1 MGVSMERIMKAKYKG
16 ICCKTGAPIN
26 VGDIVVYD
34 TVSRKV
40 WLTVDID
47 RMVVHVCCR

>member
-1 MGVSMERIMKAKYKG
+1 MERIMKARYKG
-16 ICCKTGAPIN
+16 ICCRTGAPIN

-47 RMVVHVCCR
+47 RMVVHVCCK

>member
-1 MGVSMERIMKAKYKG
+1 MIKTMKAKYKG
-16 ICCKTGAPIN
+16 VCCKTGAPIN

-40 WLTVDID
+40 WLTVDED
-47 RMVVHVCCR
+47 RMVVHVCSR

>member
-1 MGVSMERIMKAKYKG
+1 MGVNMERIMKAKYKG

-40 WLTVDID
+40 WLTVDDD
-47 RMVVHVCCR
+47 RMVMHVCSR

>member
-1 MGVSMERIMKAKYKG
+1 MLKTMKAKFKG

>member
-1 MGVSMERIMKAKYKG
+1 MYKTMKAKYKG

-47 RMVVHVCCR
+47 RMVVHVCCK

>member
-1 MGVSMERIMKAKYKG
+1 MLKTMTAKFKGV
-16 ICCKTGAPIN
+16 CCKTGAIIN
-26 VGDIVVYD
+26 VGDIIVYD
-34 TVSRKV
+34 SVTRKA

>member
-1 MGVSMERIMKAKYKG
+1 MIKTMKAKYKG
-16 ICCKTGAPIN
+16 VCCKTGAPIN

-40 WLTVDID
+40 WLTVDDD

>member
-1 MGVSMERIMKAKYKG
+1 MIKTMKAKYKG

-40 WLTVDID
+40 WLTVDED
-47 RMVVHVCCR
+47 RMVVHVCYR

>member
-1 MGVSMERIMKAKYKG
+1 MIKTMKAKYKG
-16 ICCKTGAPIN
+16 VCCKTGAPIN

-34 TVSRKV
+34 TVTRKV
-40 WLTVDID
+40 WLTVDED

>member
-1 MGVSMERIMKAKYKG
+1 MERIMKARYKG
-16 ICCKTGAPIN
+16 ICCKTGAIIN

-47 RMVVHVCCR
+47 RMVVHVCCK

>member
-1 MGVSMERIMKAKYKG
+1 MTKIMKARYKG

-40 WLTVDID
+40 WLTVDED
-47 RMVVHVCCR
+47 RMVVHVCSR

>member
-1 MGVSMERIMKAKYKG
+1 MIKTMKAKYKG
-16 ICCKTGAPIN
+16 VCCKTGAPIN

-40 WLTVDID
+40 WLTVDED

>member
-1 MGVSMERIMKAKYKG
+1 MERIMKARYKG
-16 ICCKTGAPIN
+16 ICCKTGAIIN
-26 VGDIVVYD
+26 VGDIIVYD
-34 TVSRKV
+34 SSTRKA